1 MRTENEINKKT
12 SKVTKNKEQK
22 EAMKNESNMGLTYN
36 NHIKRI

>member
-22 EAMKNESNMGLTYN
+22 ETVRKKSNKGLTYN